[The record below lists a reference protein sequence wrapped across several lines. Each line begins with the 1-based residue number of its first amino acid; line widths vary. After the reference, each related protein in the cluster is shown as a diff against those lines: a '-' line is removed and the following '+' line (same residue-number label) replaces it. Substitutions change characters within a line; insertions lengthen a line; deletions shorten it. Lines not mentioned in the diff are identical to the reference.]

1 MRKKNAVRKIEKAW
15 IQYHETF
22 FARKRRPKLMVLQK
36 YIRMRQDSFTAEQK
50 IEAVRRCK
58 FLLKSYA
65 IGN

>member
-1 MRKKNAVRKIEKAW
+1 MI
-15 IQYHETF
+15 
-22 FARKRRPKLMVLQK
+22 LQK